1 MNGPYETSREA
12 FDAARV
18 LRTALADADPGNGP
32 MTRDVIAARA
42 TARRQYVRGVL
53 EVYGVQVGAHDKRI
67 AEWIA
72 GYDVE
77 TIQTITSWV
86 ARAYAAGQDAL
97 REEIADLDT
106 RTACLEAA
114 AYVHALPGIDL
125 PGRLAG
131 AHRGPRCGAQ
141 DGRTALFAHDVTCPA
156 CIALLEAGG
165 TR

>member
-18 LRTALADADPGNGP
+18 LRETVAAADPDSGLR
-32 MTRDVIAARA
+32 TRSIAARSA
-42 TARRQYVRGVL
+42 ARVQYVRGVL
-53 EVYGVQVGAHDKRI
+53 EVCGVQVGAYDKRI
-67 AEWIA
+67 AEWVA
-72 GYDVE
+72 GWDIE
-77 TIQTITSWV
+77 TIQTITSWIQ
-86 ARAYAAGQDAL
+86 RAHGAGQDAL

-106 RTACLEAA
+106 RTTSLEAA

-131 AHRGPRCGAQ
+131 AHRGPRCGAE
-141 DGRTALFAHDVTCPA
+141 GRTALFAHDVTCPA
-156 CIALLEAGG
+156 CVALLEAEG